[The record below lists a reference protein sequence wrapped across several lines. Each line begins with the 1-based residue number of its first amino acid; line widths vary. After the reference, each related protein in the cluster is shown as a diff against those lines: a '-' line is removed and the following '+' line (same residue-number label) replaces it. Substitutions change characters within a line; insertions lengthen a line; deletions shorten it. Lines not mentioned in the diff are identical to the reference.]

1 MSREGLLQENTK
13 LCFVH
18 SFPFPKKNQTQK
30 LTIIPKTKSDYF
42 ISLSGPR
49 DAYLFQE
56 II

>member
-30 LTIIPKTKSDYF
+30 FTIIPKNKSDYF